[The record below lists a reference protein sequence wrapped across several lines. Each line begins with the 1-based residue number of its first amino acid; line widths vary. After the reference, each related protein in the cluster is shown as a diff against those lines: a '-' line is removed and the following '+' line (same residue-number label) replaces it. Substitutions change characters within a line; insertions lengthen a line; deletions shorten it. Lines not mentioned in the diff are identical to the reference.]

1 MRAWF
6 PFADGF
12 VLTIEAFWKNHN
24 EWADAVYAAYD
35 QLNTQYVAV
44 RSSATKEDGV
54 DDSFA
59 GQFDTYLFVN
69 RETLIEQI
77 MECHKSI
84 DSPRIIAY
92 CD

>member
-1 MRAWF
+1 M
-6 PFADGF
+6 
-12 VLTIEAFWKNHN
+12 EAFGKNHN

-59 GQFDTYLFVN
+59 
-69 RETLIEQI
+69 
-77 MECHKSI
+77 
-84 DSPRIIAY
+84 
-92 CD
+92 